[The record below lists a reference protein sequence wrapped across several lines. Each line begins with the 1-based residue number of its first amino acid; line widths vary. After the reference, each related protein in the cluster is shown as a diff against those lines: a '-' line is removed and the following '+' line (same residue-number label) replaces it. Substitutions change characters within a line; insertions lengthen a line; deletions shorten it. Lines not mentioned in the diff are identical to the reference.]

1 MSIRR
6 DSWRSVPS
14 TYRPPASITSL
25 ASLLASS
32 LTMGSS
38 ECQAASYSSGVSTG
52 SRPRSR
58 SR

>member
-1 MSIRR
+1 M
-6 DSWRSVPS
+6 PS